1 MMPKVVTILLRRR
14 ECAWRII
21 RFTREGEGGEV
32 AADANAHGE
41 LLFEAELG
49 DVELAVL
56 REALDTGKGPIRHV
70 HLIAE
75 GVLVV
80 VVADLKGSEDNNE
93 KRKGVDVRTCKVTP
107 MQAGGVSHS
116 SDAFFNL
123 ISWAHSFTARDQH
136 FLWRRT
142 LSKKQAK

>member
-14 ECAWRII
+14 ECAWRIIRFTREGCAWRII

-80 VVADLKGSEDNNE
+80 VVADLKGSEDNN
-93 KRKGVDVRTCKVTP
+93 K
-107 MQAGGVSHS
+107 
-116 SDAFFNL
+116 N
-123 ISWAHSFTARDQH
+123 
-136 FLWRRT
+136 RRG
-142 LSKKQAK
+142 